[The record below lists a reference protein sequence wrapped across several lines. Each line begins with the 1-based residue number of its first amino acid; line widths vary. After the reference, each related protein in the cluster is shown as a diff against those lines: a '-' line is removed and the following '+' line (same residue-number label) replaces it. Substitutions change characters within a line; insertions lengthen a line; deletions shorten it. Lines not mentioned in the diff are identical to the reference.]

1 MLDFFCSHFFLS
13 GRNNSEKKLSIWKT
27 GVIRISAI
35 FFILASLSSIS
46 FNYLEIINNKDSL
59 LIGLIFLMATSLMMN
74 LFIPSENIHKNL
86 RFFPIS
92 LCLVALFSFRL
103 LGFLCFSLFLYSL
116 PFWIWMV
123 FGRRASLVLVFMN
136 ISLFSFFYITP
147 AFMVNISDIFEIE
160 RINNV
165 NLLGFIF
172 FNLLFP
178 MIMVLKSRV
187 GFSKK
192 RKKERELKELK
203 KNSELFKGLFEKIGG
218 PGIICSNQGIILRVN
233 NDLLEIT
240 GHAMEDLKGKKISRL
255 GLKSEFKM
263 GKGTQAQKI
272 RIIKKDKTT
281 MECLVKTGETGC
293 ERFNL
298 ITFAETPQEMKIS
311 DSPEKFD
318 FDGQKYFDQMT
329 GLPNREY
336 LLLKLREYLYFI
348 INNEKIF
355 SVVCI
360 RPAHFNYIEQKY
372 GSVIANTLLKKIGN
386 YLKAYNEEHYCLAKL
401 RGISFSLVTRP
412 YENEEEAENEV
423 LRIFKNLPSK
433 IEISGIS
440 LDLSFY
446 CGVSICP
453 KDSTQ
458 AEEILKYSELA
469 RNYAKISF
477 ASKPVFFKKSLS
489 TSQVEQVEVEILIKK
504 AIEEDGFYV
513 VYQPKVDPNGQIVST
528 EALVRMKSNDEA
540 KQFGPDVFI
549 PVAEKSG
556 LITRVED
563 IVIKKVLGFIRN
575 RISLGKKLVPV
586 SINISG
592 MNIGNLDFADDFI
605 GLLEEYGVP
614 SEFVEI
620 EITETALMMG
630 EELARDNMRKLKQNG
645 INISID
651 DFGTGYSSLGKLIDL
666 PVDTLK
672 IDKSFLEKIPE
683 DVKNISLI
691 KTILNLGTQL
701 NLKIIAE
708 GVETE
713 GQKNFLIGNGGH
725 EFQGYYFY
733 RPLSE
738 NQFGREIDSI
748 DFSLMGNSRLSGCK
762 KAIILN

>member
-1 MLDFFCSHFFLS
+1 MD
-13 GRNNSEKKLSIWKT
+13 
-27 GVIRISAI
+27 ISY
-35 FFILASLSSIS
+35 IL
-46 FNYLEIINNKDSL
+46 
-59 LIGLIFLMATSLMMN
+59 GM
-74 LFIPSENIHKNL
+74 
-86 RFFPIS
+86 
-92 LCLVALFSFRL
+92 
-103 LGFLCFSLFLYSL
+103 
-116 PFWIWMV
+116 
-123 FGRRASLVLVFMN
+123 
-136 ISLFSFFYITP
+136 
-147 AFMVNISDIFEIE
+147 E

-187 GFSKK
+187 GFLNK
-192 RKKERELKELK
+192 RKKEKELKELK
-203 KNSELFKGLFEKIGG
+203 KNSELFKGLFEKIGE
-218 PGIICSNQGIILRVN
+218 PGIICSDKGIILRAN
-233 NDLLEIT
+233 NDLLKIT
-240 GHAMEDLKGKKISRL
+240 GHTLEELKGRKINAL
-255 GLKSEFKM
+255 GLRSGFEL
-263 GKGTQAQKI
+263 GKDAQAQKCI
-272 RIIKKDKTT
+272 IIKKDKNTI
-281 MECLVKTGETGC
+281 ECLVTPGETGC
-293 ERFNL
+293 DKVNFISFTE
-298 ITFAETPQEMKIS
+298 IEAEMKMV
-311 DSPEKFD
+311 DSSGNFGL
-318 FDGQKYFDQMT
+318 DGHKYFDPMT
-329 GLPNREY
+329 ELPNREY

-348 INNEKIF
+348 INNEKKF
-355 SVVCI
+355 CVLCI

-386 YLKAYNEEHYCLAKL
+386 YLKTYNDEHYCLAKL

-412 YENEEEAENEV
+412 YENEEEAKKEV
-423 LRIFKNLPSK
+423 LRIYKNLPSE

-440 LDLSFY
+440 IDLSFY

-458 AEEILKYSELA
+458 TEEILKYSELA
-469 RNYAKISF
+469 RNYAKTSF
-477 ASKPVFFKKSLS
+477 AAKPVFFKKSLS
-489 TSQVEQVEVEILIKK
+489 RSQVEQVEVEILIKK
-504 AIEEDGFYV
+504 AIDDDGFYI
-513 VYQPKVDPNGQIVST
+513 VYQPKVDHNGQIVST
-528 EALVRMKSNDEA
+528 EALVRMKTSDEA

-549 PVAEKSG
+549 PVAERSG

-575 RISLGKKLVPV
+575 RISLGKKIVPV

-592 MNIGNLDFADDFI
+592 INIGNLEFADNFI
-605 GLLEEYGVP
+605 ELLHKFGVP
-614 SEFVEI
+614 SKFVEI

-630 EELARDNMRKLKQNG
+630 EELAMENMRKLKQNG
-645 INISID
+645 INLSID

-691 KTILNLGTQL
+691 KTILNLGRQL
-701 NLKIIAE
+701 NLKIVAE

-748 DFSLMGNSRLSGCK
+748 DLSLIGNSKLSGCK
-762 KAIILN
+762 KTILLT